1 PDCLCRTASG
11 GGRTGSRFELGP
23 FGSRLET
30 RLEGCFAL
38 AERARARG
46 CVCACAAAR
55 RGAARRGAAW
65 RGGRRRL
72 AVVPF

>member
-1 PDCLCRTASG
+1 MPLQEPPAG
-11 GGRTGSRFELGP
+11 GGRTGSRFEPGP
-23 FGSRLET
+23 FGSRFGT

-55 RGAARRGAAW
+55 RGEARGGAAR
-65 RGGRRRL
+65 RGGRRRR
-72 AVVPF
+72 AVVLF